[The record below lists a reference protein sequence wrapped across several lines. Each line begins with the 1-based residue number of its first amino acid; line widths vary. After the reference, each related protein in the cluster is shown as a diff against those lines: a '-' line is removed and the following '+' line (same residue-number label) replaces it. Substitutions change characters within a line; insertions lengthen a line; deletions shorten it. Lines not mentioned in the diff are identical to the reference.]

1 MDGIRAA
8 MGDSKLNYFGFSYG
22 TLLGATYASLFPDNY
37 RAMVLDG
44 PIDPHTYFRNPLQ
57 GSREQS
63 AAFERE
69 LGRFFQACAVYQS
82 FCQFGGDDPWK
93 AFDAL
98 VAAANMSCRFPPRVR
113 RSTAGERR

>member
-1 MDGIRAA
+1 

-44 PIDPHTYFRNPLQ
+44 PIDADTPTSAIRCEDL
-57 GSREQS
+57 REQS

-69 LGRFFQACAVYQS
+69 LGRFFQACAVDQS
-82 FCQFGGDDPWK
+82 FCQFGGDDPWT

-98 VAAANMSCRFPPRVR
+98 VAQANMRR
-113 RSTAGERR
+113 RSRPTAAPTTRGR